1 MRTNFI
7 VNCFYSQKSKHIN
20 QESTLNYYRWTRRQG
35 KSPNLQ
41 KVGILAQTDGE
52 KKDGKEKAE
61 EESLDA
67 VDEPGEDPAQPPRD
81 VLHQRVHLPVKDE
94 G

>member
-7 VNCFYSQKSKHIN
+7 VNCFYSQKSKRTHIAIKDGH
-20 QESTLNYYRWTRRQG
+20 RQG